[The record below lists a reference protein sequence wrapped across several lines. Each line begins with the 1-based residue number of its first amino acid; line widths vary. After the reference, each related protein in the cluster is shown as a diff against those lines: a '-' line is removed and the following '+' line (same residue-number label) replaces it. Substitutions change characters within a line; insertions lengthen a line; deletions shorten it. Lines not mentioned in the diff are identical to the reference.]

1 MRFPVQTALK
11 PAKSLVVVMNAL
23 SQHCPTL
30 YSLMI
35 VPAGL
40 GLLLIDRSSAAFA
53 LL

>member
-23 SQHCPTL
+23 SQHSPTP

-35 VPAGL
+35 VRAGR
-40 GLLLIDRSSAAFA
+40 GLLLIDRSFAEFA